1 MQMPSYAQTYG
12 TPAGVIPAETTVF
25 VMRDLH
31 QAYRERDPGDRTTH
45 HLIGSDL
52 NV

>member
-31 QAYRERDPGDRTTH
+31 QAHRERDPGREAPNHVVVGYLD
-45 HLIGSDL
+45 
-52 NV
+52 V